1 MRSAYVSTEAIGDGE
16 GAVIGALMYV
26 GAGLLMGPVAAAGGT
41 LAAIIGAAALG
52 GSAGG
57 LIGTWLA
64 GALATTTPNGSAST
78 SIMAACS
85 FGCEPGMMQGKPSP
99 FAFLS
104 AIQERTCMSTNLQT
118 DAGPAI
124 TASVLGKALLGSPS
138 DAVVATDAEGI
149 IRFWNPGA
157 ERIFGHTGSEA
168 IGQSLDIIIPDR
180 LRERHWAGYR
190 QVMATG
196 ESRYGH
202 GDVLAV
208 PGIRKDGTRVSL
220 EFTIV
225 PLRDGG
231 GAMIGWPPSCA
242 MSPPASRN

>member
-1 MRSAYVSTEAIGDGE
+1 
-16 GAVIGALMYV
+16 
-26 GAGLLMGPVAAAGGT
+26 
-41 LAAIIGAAALG
+41 
-52 GSAGG
+52 
-57 LIGTWLA
+57 
-64 GALATTTPNGSAST
+64 
-78 SIMAACS
+78 
-85 FGCEPGMMQGKPSP
+85 
-99 FAFLS
+99 
-104 AIQERTCMSTNLQT
+104 MSTNLQT

-231 GAMIGWPPSCA
+231 GAMIGMAAVMRDVTARFEELRMLRQKLAQAPQGGGK
-242 MSPPASRN
+242 AS